1 MDNASRLIADIT
13 GCTAAQTQVVV
24 AALIDGGWSPP
35 TDSPSVSA
43 GTAPAVT
50 ARSLDDRPVGRVL
63 AVHTDGACSG
73 NPGPGGW
80 AVVFSVDG
88 IVVDAFYGGEPHTTN
103 NRLELTAVREA
114 IRRAPADA
122 ALEIMTDSQNV
133 VGWLA
138 GGWKHND
145 PTIAALC
152 REVDGLRAQR
162 TVEQGGAVSFR
173 HVRGH
178 NADELNELPDRLARE
193 ALKRL

>member
-1 MDNASRLIADIT
+1 MNHASRIIAEIT
-13 GCTAAQTQVVV
+13 GCAAEQTQVVI

-35 TDSPSVSA
+35 NNSALKSGRPS
-43 GTAPAVT
+43 TLIPC
-50 ARSLDDRPVGRVL
+50 SLDDRYVGRVL
-63 AVHTDGACSG
+63 TVHTDGACSG

-88 IVVDAFYGGEPHTTN
+88 IVVDEFYGGEPDTTN
-103 NRLELTAVREA
+103 NRMELTAVREA
-114 IRRAPADA
+114 VRRAPAGA

-152 REVDGLRAQR
+152 SEIDGLRAER
-162 TVEQGGAVSFR
+162 TAEQGGAVSFR

-178 NADELNELPDRLARE
+178 NADALNELADRLARK
-193 ALKRL
+193 ALARG